1 MASVKLGIRNEICK
15 TFLLL
20 FSLSEFFS
28 SFWPESIIFASC
40 NYILFY
46 HYLLDPPCYMI
57 NRILILFSIT
67 MVSILSSAAQLPITS
82 KNNWMYVDAMLSS
95 KEKNVHSSAII
106 DTGCTYC
113 VIDSTFA
120 ANLQLST
127 IDTVFISYSTQKP
140 PVSASR
146 VNLPQLAI
154 GEKVYDNVLCVIV
167 DLQGKFKEY
176 APSFIIGADIMSRDL
191 WNIDLKNNVLSFLTE
206 LPQQK
211 QKIKWASR
219 KARFPNEIILKAEV
233 NGKKGYFLFD
243 TGSRRNKIPLSL
255 GIAATKNQQEQTANI
270 AESLSLKEL
279 QVVEQ
284 AQLKVGFIDKVIDMF
299 LTPEKQG
306 CLNAQFLWDKSIVI
320 DYKNKC
326 IFILD

>member
-1 MASVKLGIRNEICK
+1 
-15 TFLLL
+15 
-20 FSLSEFFS
+20 
-28 SFWPESIIFASC
+28 
-40 NYILFY
+40 
-46 HYLLDPPCYMI
+46 
-57 NRILILFSIT
+57 
-67 MVSILSSAAQLPITS
+67 
-82 KNNWMYVDAMLSS
+82 MYVDAMLSS
-95 KEKNVHSSAII
+95 KEKNVHTSAII

-127 IDTVFISYSTQKP
+127 IDTVSISYSTQKT

-154 GEKVYDNVLCVIV
+154 GEKVY
-167 DLQGKFKEY
+167 
-176 APSFIIGADIMSRDL
+176 
-191 WNIDLKNNVLSFLTE
+191 NNVTE

-243 TGSRRNKIPLSL
+243 TGSRRNMLPLSL

-270 AESLSLKEL
+270 AESLSVKEL

-299 LTPEKQG
+299 FTPEKQG
-306 CLNAQFLWDKSIVI
+306 YLNAQFLWDKSIVL
-320 DYKNKC
+320 DYKKKC
-326 IFILD
+326 IFILGE